1 MRKSVLK
8 YLTVILGF
16 YVLSLGVVL
25 FVKSSLGTTPISCI
39 NYVVS
44 LHTPLTFGLVTFIFN
59 VSLILIELLLIRGIG
74 TRRDK
79 VEILL
84 QIPFSAL
91 LGVFMDLN
99 MYLLSSVRV
108 DSYLMALGL
117 MATGC
122 VTQAL
127 GVVLE
132 LKPNVAIM
140 SAEGVVKYAS
150 RRWARDFGHV
160 KVAFDITLVSM
171 AAMLSFVLAGHIEG
185 LREGTVVGAVCT
197 GFIVSALLRYVFTP
211 ARIHRGVTALCGS
224 HYKETGHE

>member
-44 LHTPLTFGLVTFIFN
+44 LHTPLTLGSATFLFN
-59 VSLILIELLLIRGIG
+59 VVLIFIELLLIRGIG
-74 TRRDK
+74 TRRDR

-91 LGVFMDLN
+91 LGIFMDIN
-99 MYLLSSVRV
+99 MRMLSPVVV
-108 DSYLMALGL
+108 DSYLMSFGL
-117 MATGC
+117 MVIGC
-122 VTQAL
+122 ITQAF

-140 SAEGVVKYAS
+140 SAEGVVKYSA
-150 RRWARDFGHV
+150 RRWGRDFGHM

-171 AAMLSFVLAGHIEG
+171 AALLSFVLAGQIEG
-185 LREGTVVGAVCT
+185 LREGTLVGAVCT
-197 GFIVSALLRYVFTP
+197 GFIVSAMIRYIFTP
-211 ARIHRGVTALCGS
+211 ARIHRATTALCGS
-224 HYKETGHE
+224 H

>member
-44 LHTPLTFGLVTFIFN
+44 LHSPLSLGAATFIFN
-59 VSLILIELLLIRGIG
+59 VALILIELMLIRGIG
-74 TRRDK
+74 SRRDM

-91 LGVFMDLN
+91 LGIFMDLN
-99 MYLLSSVRV
+99 MHMLVSVNVDNYLTAV
-108 DSYLMALGL
+108 GL
-117 MATGC
+117 MAAGC

-140 SAEGVVKYAS
+140 SAEGVVKYSS
-150 RRWARDFGHV
+150 RRWGRDFGHM
-160 KVAFDITLVSM
+160 KVAFDITLVTM
-171 AAMLSFVLAGHIEG
+171 AAVLSFVLAGHIEG
-185 LREGTVVGAVCT
+185 LREGTVVAAVCT
-197 GFIVSALLRYVFTP
+197 GFIVSAMIKYIFTP
-211 ARIHRGVTALCGS
+211 ARIHRAISALCGS
-224 HYKETGHE
+224 C